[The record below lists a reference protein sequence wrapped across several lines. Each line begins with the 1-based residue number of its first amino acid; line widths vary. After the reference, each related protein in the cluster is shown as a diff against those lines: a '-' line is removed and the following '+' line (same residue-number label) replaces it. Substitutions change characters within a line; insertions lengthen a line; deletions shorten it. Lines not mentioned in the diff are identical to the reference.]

1 MVVLKMTNYV
11 RPHGTKEQTELEV
24 IESLGPKIAAIADAG
39 FEVTSEYLPGNLVS
53 LTISDEHGDY
63 ASRVIHAP
71 HTLDTLQEMIEK
83 FDIDAGLAE
92 SSRLQFLGS
101 PDDQ

>member
-1 MVVLKMTNYV
+1 MVVLKMTSYI

-24 IESLGPKIAAIADAG
+24 IESLGPKIKAIADAG

-63 ASRVIHAP
+63 TSRVIHAP

-83 FDIDAGLAE
+83 FDIDAALSQSAKI
-92 SSRLQFLGS
+92 QFG
-101 PDDQ
+101 DTE

>member
-1 MVVLKMTNYV
+1 MAVLNIANYI
-11 RPHGTKEQTELEV
+11 RPHGTRELTTREV
-24 IESLGPKIAAIADAG
+24 LDILEPKIDAIYSAG
-39 FEVTSEYLPGNLVS
+39 FEVTQEYLPNNLVS

-63 ASRVIHAP
+63 SSRVIHAP
-71 HTLDTLQEMIEK
+71 HVQDTLQEMIEK